1 MTFLGEAP
9 AEIYT
14 AALKPHYAD
23 SRSSTRRR
31 RGGGA
36 EKEKKKKKKK
46 GRRSGRQA
54 DMAEAEA
61 DD

>member
-1 MTFLGEAP
+1 MTFLGGAP

-23 SRSSTRRR
+23 SRSSTRREGG
-31 RGGGA
+31 GGGA
-36 EKEKKKKKKK
+36 EKEKK
-46 GRRSGRQA
+46 GRRNGRQA
-54 DMAEAEA
+54 DMAEA